1 MHELY
6 ELKEMLCKELEEYGR
21 KGDLDVGSLEIV
33 DKLAHAVKNLGKII
47 EMDEDGEYSMQGG
60 GNMGGNMGGGNSYR
74 YSRYGRSMRGGSYA
88 RGRGRNARR
97 DSRGRYS
104 SDGSYEGGYS
114 RAEDDMDDIVSEL
127 REVMSELPQEKQQEV
142 RRFIDKI
149 ERMA

>member
-33 DKLAHAVKNLGKII
+33 DKLAHAVKNLGKIL
-47 EMDEDGEYSMQGG
+47 EMDEEGEYSNDGG
-60 GNMGGNMGGGNSYR
+60 MMGGNMGSGNSYR
-74 YSRYGRSMRGGSYA
+74 YDGRSMRGGSYA

-104 SDGSYEGGYS
+104 SYYGGGYS
-114 RAEDDMDDIVSEL
+114 RAEDDMEDIVSEM
-127 REVMSELPQEKQQEV
+127 RELMVDLPQEKQQEV

-149 ERMA
+149 ERMDK